1 MSPATATQSSQKF
14 LKCSKQGMTARLA
27 LVAQQFLCGSHINPM
42 NQFSSK
48 NQLWLKQNQG
58 YNRQVEG
65 ERAPTVT
72 TQATTTSTSADT
84 GYIVLSTREVFFT
97 VAVFVALAALI
108 VMVIRRRARVKA
120 LARNRRGNLLQADSD
135 EDDIL
140 ISSMYS

>member
-1 MSPATATQSSQKF
+1 MSEPDDETAQLSKVLEVLQK
-14 LKCSKQGMTARLA
+14 G
-27 LVAQQFLCGSHINPM
+27 
-42 NQFSSK
+42 
-48 NQLWLKQNQG
+48 LKQNQG
-58 YNRQVEG
+58 YNRPGEG

-72 TQATTTSTSADT
+72 TQAPTTSTSVDT
-84 GYIVLSTREVFFT
+84 GYIVLSTKEVFFT
-97 VAVFVALAALI
+97 VAIFVVLAVLV